1 MSQPLDEANPQTLA
15 DLFSSVDD
23 AGLPRAWAAGP
34 ELGEVLAHQL
44 RAPVAADLKLPA
56 AGPMTFG
63 DLLAMDLPPVEVLRA
78 AKDFF
83 KAALLAADGPLP
95 HDVARLLYYGAI
107 GVAGAR
113 LRESISSL
121 SRAELSQGLK
131 WAIDRPWLP
140 EPLRAT
146 LRDALL
152 WASEPHL

>member
-1 MSQPLDEANPQTLA
+1 MSQPIDEVDPQTLA
-15 DLFSSVDD
+15 DLFSSLDD

-44 RAPVAADLKLPA
+44 RAPVAADLKLPS
-56 AGPMTFG
+56 AGRMTFG
-63 DLLAMDLPPVEVLRA
+63 ELLAMERPPVEVLRV

-113 LRESISSL
+113 LGESISSL
-121 SRAELSQGLK
+121 SRAELSRGLK
-131 WAIDRPWLP
+131 WATDRTWLP

-146 LRDALL
+146 LRGALA
-152 WASEPHL
+152 WARGEDR